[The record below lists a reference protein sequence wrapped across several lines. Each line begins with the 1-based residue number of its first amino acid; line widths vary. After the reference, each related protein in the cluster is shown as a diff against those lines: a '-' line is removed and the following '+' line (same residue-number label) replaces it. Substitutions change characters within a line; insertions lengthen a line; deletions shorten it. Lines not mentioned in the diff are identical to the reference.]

1 MFINLILKDF
11 IIENKFNVIN
21 MLEKVEEANSV
32 GIKNLVIAP
41 AYYDEE
47 SKTSINQVKEIIE
60 DLNTYLSEKG
70 EDIKL
75 YPANLIR
82 DNYENIKQ
90 FIDEKLGSIND
101 TKYIL
106 LNSEEVTDLKE
117 LLDIIYEFK
126 LRYYTPI
133 IVAPERIKEINDN
146 YKNINKLK
154 ESGCLFQLDLGS
166 INGEYGKVVLKTAK
180 KLKKKGFYSF
190 IGFKDK
196 IRKYELDKDL
206 EEISKKGLAILLKNQ
221 EIINPEVKKR
231 KKIKVFAGR

>member
-21 MLEKVEEANSV
+21 MLEKVEEANSL

-60 DLNTYLSEKG
+60 DLNIYLSEKG

-75 YPANLIR
+75 YPGNLIR
-82 DNYENIKQ
+82 DNYDNVKE
-90 FIDEKLGSIND
+90 FINKKLGSING

-106 LNSEEVTDLKE
+106 LSAEESEDLKE
-117 LLDIIYEFK
+117 LLEIVYEFN
-126 LRYYTPI
+126 LRNYTTI
-133 IVAPERIKEINDN
+133 IVAPERIKEIMSN
-146 YKNINKLK
+146 YKNIKKLI
-154 ESGCLFQLDLGS
+154 EAGCLFQLDIGS
-166 INGEYGKVVLKTAK
+166 INGDYGKDVLKTAE

-190 IGFKDK
+190 VGFKDN
-196 IRKYELDKDL
+196 IRIKKNNKDL
-206 EEISKKGLAILLKNQ
+206 ESISKKGLAILLKNQ
-221 EIINPEVKKR
+221 EMKDMNIKK
-231 KKIKVFAGR
+231 KK